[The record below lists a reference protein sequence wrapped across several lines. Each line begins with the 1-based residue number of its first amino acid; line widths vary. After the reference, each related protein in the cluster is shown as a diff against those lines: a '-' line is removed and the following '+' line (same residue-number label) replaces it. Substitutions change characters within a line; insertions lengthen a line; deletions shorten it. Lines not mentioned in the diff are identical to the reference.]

1 MQIRVIRATLSFVV
15 FLLAILTLAGNA
27 ALADE
32 SFRISRPKLTEPAD
46 ATVEMTA
53 KTQVERPADTPV
65 AKPADTPVEKPA
77 EKPVSGGVSSTCC
90 GSTACGVDCSDIPQT
105 KSLSSSLPPD
115 GLYARWRA
123 EFVNPTMCPILL
135 CHGSC
140 AGSTMSCKNIKTMI
154 DSLLDAYIPEDP
166 PLEAVLNFRCCAGF
180 TED

>member
-1 MQIRVIRATLSFVV
+1 VQIRVIRATLSFVV
-15 FLLAILTLAGNA
+15 FLLAILILAGNA
-27 ALADE
+27 ALAQE
-32 SFRISRPKLTEPAD
+32 SLRISRPKLTEPAA
-46 ATVEMTA
+46 ATVEMTT
-53 KTQVERPADTPV
+53 KTQVEKPADKPV
-65 AKPADTPVEKPA
+65 AKSAERPS

-90 GSTACGVDCSDIPQT
+90 GSTACGVDCSDLPPT

>member
-1 MQIRVIRATLSFVV
+1 MQIRVIRTTISFVV
-15 FLLAILTLAGNA
+15 FLFAILILAGNA
-27 ALADE
+27 ALAEE
-32 SFRISRPKLTEPAD
+32 SLRISRPKLTEPAA
-46 ATVEMTA
+46 ATVETSA
-53 KTQVERPADTPV
+53 ESHAEKQAE
-65 AKPADTPVEKPA
+65 KPIANPSVKHVEKPA
-77 EKPVSGGVSSTCC
+77 SGTCC
-90 GSTACGVDCSDIPQT
+90 GSTACGVDCSDIPHT

>member
-15 FLLAILTLAGNA
+15 FLLAILILTGNA
-27 ALADE
+27 ALAEE
-32 SFRISRPKLTEPAD
+32 SLRISRPKLTEPAA

-53 KTQVERPADTPV
+53 ESHAEKQAEKPI
-65 AKPADTPVEKPA
+65 AKPADKSVAKPA

-90 GSTACGVDCSDIPQT
+90 GSAACGVDCSDIPQT
-105 KSLSSSLPPD
+105 SSLSSSLPPD